1 MSNYKYIIE
10 EIHSGLRV
18 DILLSNKLALSRSSI
33 SKLAKDNNIFCN
45 GKNIKPSYSLKS
57 NDIIEI
63 FIPTPKVSPLEP
75 IDQPLNIIY
84 QDSDIAVINK
94 PPNLVVHQGAG
105 VKLPTLVN
113 LLLFHCKDLSG
124 ISGELRPGIVHRLDK
139 ETSGVMVIAKND
151 KSHVNLSSQFK
162 NRVVSKTYLAIVHGH
177 IQQKSGNI
185 NLKIGRDKKN
195 RLKISNN
202 SSSLREAETNW
213 RVIERFKKF
222 TLIEAYPKTGRT
234 HQIRV
239 HLDSIGCPILGD
251 KIYGSY
257 KRVNVLKNLKIDR
270 HMLHAKKLEFLHP
283 VTNKNLSF
291 TANPQ
296 DDFDFILSTIRR
308 LDE

>member
-63 FIPTPKVSPLEP
+63 FIPSPKVSPLEP
-75 IDQPLNIIY
+75 IDQPLNILY

-162 NRVVSKTYLAIVHGH
+162 NRVVSKTYLAIVHGQ
-177 IQQKSGNI
+177 IKQESGNI
-185 NLKIGRDKKN
+185 NLKIGRDKRN

-202 SSSLREAETNW
+202 SSSLREAETDW

-251 KIYGSY
+251 KIYGSH
-257 KRVNVLKNLKIDR
+257 KKVNVLKNLKIDR

-283 VTNKNLSF
+283 ITNKNLSF

-296 DDFDFILSTIRR
+296 DDFVFTLSTIRR

>member
-45 GKNIKPSYSLKS
+45 GKNIKPSYSLKR

-63 FIPTPKVSPLEP
+63 FIPSPKVSPLEP
-75 IDQPLNIIY
+75 IDQPLNILY

-177 IQQKSGNI
+177 IQQESGNI

-202 SSSLREAETNW
+202 SSSLREAETDW

-251 KIYGSY
+251 KIYGSR
-257 KRVNVLKNLKIDR
+257 KRVNVIKNLKIDR

-296 DDFDFILSTIRR
+296 DDFDSILSTIRSI
-308 LDE
+308 DE

>member
-63 FIPTPKVSPLEP
+63 FIPSPKVSPLEP
-75 IDQPLNIIY
+75 IDQPLNILY

-177 IQQKSGNI
+177 IQQESGNI

-202 SSSLREAETNW
+202 SSSLREAETDW

-251 KIYGSY
+251 KIYGSR
-257 KRVNVLKNLKIDR
+257 KRVNVIKNLKIDR

-291 TANPQ
+291 MANPQ
-296 DDFDFILSTIRR
+296 DDFDSILSTIRR

>member
-63 FIPTPKVSPLEP
+63 FIPSPKVSPLEP
-75 IDQPLNIIY
+75 IDQPLNILY

-113 LLLFHCKDLSG
+113 LLLFHLKDLSG

-177 IQQKSGNI
+177 IQQESGNI

-202 SSSLREAETNW
+202 SSSLREAETDW

-251 KIYGSY
+251 KIYGSR
-257 KRVNVLKNLKIDR
+257 KRVNVIKNLKIDR

-291 TANPQ
+291 TADPQ

>member
-45 GKNIKPSYSLKS
+45 GKNIKQSYSLKT
-57 NDIIEI
+57 NDIIEV
-63 FIPTPKVSPLEP
+63 FVPSPKVSPLEP

-177 IQQKSGNI
+177 IQQESGNI
-185 NLKIGRDKKN
+185 NFKIGRDKKN

-202 SSSLREAETNW
+202 SSSLREAETDW

-239 HLDSIGCPILGD
+239 HLDSIGYPILGD
-251 KIYGSY
+251 KIYGSC
-257 KRVNVLKNLKIDR
+257 KRVNVIKNLKIDR

>member
-162 NRVVSKTYLAIVHGH
+162 NRVVSKTYLAIVHGQ
-177 IQQKSGNI
+177 IKQESGNI
-185 NLKIGRDKKN
+185 NLEIGRDKKN

-239 HLDSIGCPILGD
+239 HLDSIGSPILGD
-251 KIYGSY
+251 KIYGSH

>member
-18 DILLSNKLALSRSSI
+18 DILLSNELALSRSSI

-45 GKNIKPSYSLKS
+45 GKNIKQSYSLKT

-63 FIPTPKVSPLEP
+63 FIPSPKVSPLEP

-105 VKLPTLVN
+105 VKSPTLVN

-151 KSHVNLSSQFK
+151 KSHVSLSSQFK

-177 IQQKSGNI
+177 IQQESGNI
-185 NLKIGRDKKN
+185 NLRIGRDKKN

-202 SSSLREAETNW
+202 SSSLREAETDW
-213 RVIERFKKF
+213 RVIERFQKF

-251 KIYGSY
+251 KIYGSR
-257 KRVNVLKNLKIDR
+257 KRVNVIKNLKIDR

-296 DDFDFILSTIRR
+296 DDFDFILSRIRR

>member
-45 GKNIKPSYSLKS
+45 GKNIKPSYSLKC

-162 NRVVSKTYLAIVHGH
+162 NRVVSKTYLAIVHGQ
-177 IQQKSGNI
+177 IKQESGNI

-202 SSSLREAETNW
+202 SSSLREAETDW

-251 KIYGSY
+251 KIYGSR
-257 KRVNVLKNLKIDR
+257 KRVNVIKNLKIDR

>member
-162 NRVVSKTYLAIVHGH
+162 NRVVSKTYLAIVHGQ
-177 IQQKSGNI
+177 IKQESGNI
-185 NLKIGRDKKN
+185 NLEIGRDKKN

>member
-57 NDIIEI
+57 KDIIEI
-63 FIPTPKVSPLEP
+63 FIPSPKVSPLEP
-75 IDQPLNIIY
+75 IDQPLNILY

-177 IQQKSGNI
+177 IQQESGNI

-202 SSSLREAETNW
+202 SSSLREAETDW

-251 KIYGSY
+251 KIYGSR
-257 KRVNVLKNLKIDR
+257 KRVNVIKNLKIDR

-296 DDFDFILSTIRR
+296 DDFDSILSTIRSI
-308 LDE
+308 DE

>member
-1 MSNYKYIIE
+1 MSNYKYIIG
-10 EIHSGLRV
+10 EINSGLRV
-18 DILLSNKLALSRSSI
+18 DVLLSNKLALSRSSI

-45 GKNIKPSYSLKS
+45 GKNIKQSYSLKT
-57 NDIIEI
+57 NDVIEI
-63 FIPTPKVSPLEP
+63 FIPSPKVSPLEP

-162 NRVVSKTYLAIVHGH
+162 DRLVSKTYLAIVHGH
-177 IQQKSGNI
+177 ILEESGNI

-195 RLKISNN
+195 RLKISDN
-202 SSSLREAETNW
+202 SSSLREAKTDW

-239 HLDSIGCPILGD
+239 HLDSIGFPILGD
-251 KIYGSY
+251 KIYGSR
-257 KRVNVLKNLKIDR
+257 KKLNIIKNLKIDR

-283 VTNKNLSF
+283 VTNKKLSF
-291 TANPQ
+291 TANLQ

-308 LDE
+308 LNE

>member
-63 FIPTPKVSPLEP
+63 FIPSPKVSPLEP

-162 NRVVSKTYLAIVHGH
+162 NRLVFKTYLAIVHGH
-177 IQQKSGNI
+177 IQQESGNI

-202 SSSLREAETNW
+202 SSSLREAETDW

-251 KIYGSY
+251 KIYGSR
-257 KRVNVLKNLKIDR
+257 KRVNVIKNLKIDR

-291 TANPQ
+291 TADPQ

>member
-57 NDIIEI
+57 KDIIEI
-63 FIPTPKVSPLEP
+63 FIPSPKVSPLEP
-75 IDQPLNIIY
+75 IDQPLNILY

-177 IQQKSGNI
+177 IQQESGNI

-202 SSSLREAETNW
+202 SSSLREAETDW

-251 KIYGSY
+251 KIYGSR
-257 KRVNVLKNLKIDR
+257 KRVNVIKNLKIDR

-296 DDFDFILSTIRR
+296 DDFDSILSTIRS

>member
-57 NDIIEI
+57 KDIIEI
-63 FIPTPKVSPLEP
+63 FIPSPKVSPLEP

-162 NRVVSKTYLAIVHGH
+162 NRVVSKTYLAIVHGQ
-177 IQQKSGNI
+177 IKQESGNI
-185 NLKIGRDKKN
+185 NLKIGRDKRN

-202 SSSLREAETNW
+202 SSSLREAETDW

-251 KIYGSY
+251 KIYGSH
-257 KRVNVLKNLKIDR
+257 KKVNVLKNLKIDR

-283 VTNKNLSF
+283 ITNKNLSF

-296 DDFDFILSTIRR
+296 DDFVFTLSTIRR

>member
-18 DILLSNKLALSRSSI
+18 DILLSNELALSRSSI

-45 GKNIKPSYSLKS
+45 GKNIKQSYSLKT

-63 FIPTPKVSPLEP
+63 FIPSPKVSPLEP

-105 VKLPTLVN
+105 VKSPTLVN

-151 KSHVNLSSQFK
+151 KSHVSLSSQFK

-177 IQQKSGNI
+177 IQEESGNI
-185 NLKIGRDKKN
+185 NLRIGRDKKN

-202 SSSLREAETNW
+202 SSSLREAETDW
-213 RVIERFKKF
+213 RVIERFQKF

-251 KIYGSY
+251 KIYGSR
-257 KRVNVLKNLKIDR
+257 KRVNVIKNLKIDR

-296 DDFDFILSTIRR
+296 DDFDFILSRIRR